1 MRGRV
6 RWQTIRT
13 LPSVVGP
20 ETRHPKPAV
29 VHAFGMRHFADQ
41 ERRDRIARRHALAP
55 DHRVGDAESAVQAMT
70 VLHATEPPT
79 VYLSVACRVDGVS
92 VADVDAALFED
103 RTLVRQLAMRR
114 TLFVF
119 PRDLLPAAWGSAAAR
134 VADQE
139 YRRIAKEAAAS
150 GLAEDG
156 EKWLDDARRAVL
168 DVLHSEDRG
177 LTTTEIRARVP
188 EVSGTVSVAPGTK
201 WGGDVPIAPR
211 VLTQLGASGAIVRAE
226 NDSHW
231 RISRHRWKPMDRW
244 LDDVPA
250 PLSAEEG
257 YAELVRRWLT
267 TFGPG
272 TTTDIKWWLG
282 STVGAVKQALRRL
295 EAVEVSLER
304 GATGWVLP
312 DDLDETGPV
321 ESWAALLPVLDPT
334 LMGWKERD
342 FYVDPEHVPYLF
354 DSNGNGGTTAWW
366 NGRVVGCWVQDDAGV
381 VHPVLREDVGE
392 EGAAA
397 LATEAER
404 LSAWLDGTR
413 ISSVY
418 ASLQMKS
425 AKLP

>member
-1 MRGRV
+1 M
-6 RWQTIRT
+6 
-13 LPSVVGP
+13 
-20 ETRHPKPAV
+20 
-29 VHAFGMRHFADQ
+29 VHAFGMRHFDDQ

-55 DHRVGDAESAVQAMT
+55 EHRVVDAESAVRAMT

-103 RTLVRQLAMRR
+103 RSLVRQLAMRR

-139 YRRIAKEAAAS
+139 FRRIAKEAAAA

-156 EKWLDDARRAVL
+156 AVWLEGARRAVL
-168 DVLHSEDRG
+168 ETLHAEERG

-188 EVSGTVSVAPGTK
+188 EVAGTVTVSPGTR
-201 WGGDVPIAPR
+201 WGGEIPIAPR

-244 LDDVPA
+244 LGDVPA
-250 PLSAEEG
+250 PLSSEEG
-257 YAELVRRWLT
+257 YAELVRRWLA

-272 TTTDIKWWLG
+272 STTDIKWWLG
-282 STVGAVKQALRRL
+282 STLGAVKRALARL
-295 EAVEVSLER
+295 EAVEVSLDG

-312 DDLDETGPV
+312 DDLDDTEPV
-321 ESWAALLPVLDPT
+321 EPWAALLPVLDPT

-366 NGRVVGCWVQDDAGV
+366 NGRVVGCWVQDEAGV
-381 VHPVLREDVGE
+381 VRVVLRADVGE
-392 EGAAA
+392 DGAAA
-397 LATEAER
+397 LATEAAR
-404 LSAWLDGTR
+404 LTAWLDGTR

-418 ASLQMKS
+418 TSLQMKS
-425 AKLP
+425 ALLP

>member
-1 MRGRV
+1 
-6 RWQTIRT
+6 
-13 LPSVVGP
+13 
-20 ETRHPKPAV
+20 
-29 VHAFGMRHFADQ
+29 MRHFADR

-55 DHRVGDAESAVQAMT
+55 EHRVGDAEAAVRAMT

-79 VYLSVACRVDGVS
+79 VYLSVACRVDGVT
-92 VADVDAALFED
+92 VADVDEALFED

-139 YRRIAKEAAAS
+139 FRRIAKDAAAA
-150 GLAEDG
+150 GLAADG
-156 EKWLDDARRAVL
+156 AQWLEAARRAVL
-168 DVLHSEDRG
+168 DALHGEDRG

-188 EVSGTVSVAPGTK
+188 EVAGTVTVSPGTR
-201 WGGDVPIAPR
+201 WGGEVPIAPR

-244 LDDVPA
+244 LDEVPPA
-250 PLSAEEG
+250 WSSEDG

-272 TTTDIKWWLG
+272 TTTDLKWWLG
-282 STVGAVKQALRRL
+282 STVGAVKHALARL
-295 EAVEVSLER
+295 DAVEVSLDR

-312 DDLDETGPV
+312 DDLDEGEPV
-321 ESWAALLPVLDPT
+321 EPWAALLPVLDPT

-342 FYVDPEHVPYLF
+342 FYLDPDHVPYLF

-366 NGRVVGCWVQDDAGV
+366 DGRVVGCWVQDDAGV
-381 VHPVLREDVGE
+381 VRVVLREDVGE
-392 EGAAA
+392 DGAAA
-397 LATEAER
+397 LETEAER
-404 LSAWLDGTR
+404 LTDWLDGTR

-418 ASLQMKS
+418 SSLQMKS
-425 AKLP
+425 ALLP

>member
-1 MRGRV
+1 V
-6 RWQTIRT
+6 
-13 LPSVVGP
+13 
-20 ETRHPKPAV
+20 
-29 VHAFGMRHFADQ
+29 
-41 ERRDRIARRHALAP
+41 
-55 DHRVGDAESAVQAMT
+55 SAVA
-70 VLHATEPPT
+70 
-79 VYLSVACRVDGVS
+79 
-92 VADVDAALFED
+92 ADLFED

-139 YRRIAKEAAAS
+139 FRKIAKDATAS
-150 GLAEDG
+150 GLAENGADWP
-156 EKWLDDARRAVL
+156 EDARRAVL
-168 DVLHSEDRG
+168 DALHGEERG

-188 EVSGTVSVAPGTK
+188 EVAGTVTVSPGTR

-250 PLSAEEG
+250 PLSDEEG

-282 STVGAVKQALRRL
+282 STVGAVKHALARL
-295 EAVEVSLER
+295 GAVEVSLDR

-312 DDLDETGPV
+312 DDLEPTAPV
-321 ESWAALLPVLDPT
+321 APWAALLPVLDPP

-342 FYVDPEHVPYLF
+342 FYLDPGHVPYLF
-354 DSNGNGGTTAWW
+354 DSNSNGGTTAWW
-366 NGRVVGCWVQDDAGV
+366 NGRVVGCWVQDEDGV
-381 VHPVLREDVGE
+381 VQVVLREDVGE
-392 EGAAA
+392 DGAAA

-404 LSAWLDGTR
+404 LTAWLDGTR

-418 ASLQMKS
+418 TSLQMKS
-425 AKLP
+425 ALLP

>member
-1 MRGRV
+1 
-6 RWQTIRT
+6 
-13 LPSVVGP
+13 
-20 ETRHPKPAV
+20 
-29 VHAFGMRHFADQ
+29 
-41 ERRDRIARRHALAP
+41 
-55 DHRVGDAESAVQAMT
+55 MT

-79 VYLSVACRVDGVS
+79 VYLSVASRADGVS
-92 VADVDAALFED
+92 VADIDAALFED

-139 YRRIAKEAAAS
+139 YRRIAKDAAAS

-156 EKWLDDARRAVL
+156 AAWLEVARRAVL
-168 DVLHSEDRG
+168 DALDGEPVG

-188 EVSGTVSVAPGTK
+188 EVAGTVSVSPGTR

-211 VLTQLGASGAIVRAE
+211 VLTQLGASGAIVRGA
-226 NDSHW
+226 NDGHW
-231 RISRHRWKPMDRW
+231 RISRHRWMPMPLW
-244 LDDVPA
+244 LGDA
-250 PLSAEEG
+250 PEALSAEEG

-272 TTTDIKWWLG
+272 TTTDIAWWLG
-282 STVGAVKQALRRL
+282 STVGAVKAALTRL
-295 EAVEVSLER
+295 EAAEVSLDR

-312 DDLDETGPV
+312 DDLEPTEPV
-321 ESWAALLPVLDPT
+321 RPWAALLPVLDPT

-342 FYVDPEHVPYLF
+342 FYLDPEHVPYLF

-381 VHPVLREDVGE
+381 VRVVLREDVGAE
-392 EGAAA
+392 AVRA
-397 LATEAER
+397 LETEAAR
-404 LSAWLDGTR
+404 LTAWLDGIR

-425 AKLP
+425 AMLP